1 MNKEKKLSVS
11 DEFLDIYLNIN
22 VNSQFEKMKKLSKKE
37 LYLLLILIIDKFSDE
52 DPTVIKNISPFM
64 DEIMKIY
71 DVQDD
76 IEVTDEDLLTLI
88 KETDDKY
95 IDTDILC
102 HNDEKLPNPL
112 DKIGVRDA
120 KIDLIIK

>member
-1 MNKEKKLSVS
+1 MDKRIKLNIS
-11 DEFLDIYLNIN
+11 DEFLDIYLNMN
-22 VNSQFEKMKKLSKKE
+22 VNSQVEKMKKLSKKE
-37 LYLLLILIIDKFSDE
+37 LYLLLIVILDKFSDE
-52 DPTVIKNISPFM
+52 DPTVIKNVSPFM
-64 DEIMKIY
+64 YEMMKIY

-76 IEVTDEDLLTLI
+76 VETTDEDLLSLI

-112 DKIGVRDA
+112 DKSGVRDA
-120 KIDLIIK
+120 KIDIIIK